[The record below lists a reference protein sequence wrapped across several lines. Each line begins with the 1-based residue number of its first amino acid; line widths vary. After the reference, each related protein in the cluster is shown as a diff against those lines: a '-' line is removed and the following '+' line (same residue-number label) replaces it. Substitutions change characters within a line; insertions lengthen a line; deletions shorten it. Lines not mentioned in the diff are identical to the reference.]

1 MTEADGRRR
10 VRVFAFA
17 IALLF
22 GALAFANWW
31 ANRDELRAGSKVISQ
46 GGEAL
51 RVDHV
56 PTSYRAVFRNENRA
70 GGKLIVT
77 TERIWIRRPFQSRVE
92 TWKGEPP
99 GETRQT
105 VRYSAFG
112 VLASKGSTGEPL
124 NITAPPGLSS
134 GDLRIDAVL
143 DEAVRSRAI
152 LRRERREVF
161 GRQCQVYR
169 VGGPVLAGDVT
180 PYEPGKGDYADVCV
194 DRNGIVIEE
203 YWVDNEELIRR
214 RVATE
219 LAIDPPLDRN
229 LFEIDIPADPKIDRG
244 AVGRIAEE
252 PEGVWTLNDV
262 PEGFERLGRYAV
274 VRSTQTLP
282 QLGEGLPTTPPSSTS
297 EVFVRGPD
305 VLVIDQDPS
314 LAVLTS
320 LENRPSRD
328 VDLGE
333 LRDGTLIVDARMSE
347 VQGKTGDGS
356 FVRVFGTMPTSELI
370 DLARRLRPLRS

>member
-1 MTEADGRRR
+1 
-10 VRVFAFA
+10 
-17 IALLF
+17 
-22 GALAFANWW
+22 
-31 ANRDELRAGSKVISQ
+31 
-46 GGEAL
+46 
-51 RVDHV
+51 
-56 PTSYRAVFRNENRA
+56 
-70 GGKLIVT
+70 
-77 TERIWIRRPFQSRVE
+77 
-92 TWKGEPP
+92 
-99 GETRQT
+99 

-112 VLASKGSTGEPL
+112 LLASTGSTGAPL

-219 LAIDPPLDRN
+219 LVIDPPIDRN
-229 LFEIDIPADPKIDRG
+229 LFEIDVPADPKIDRG

-282 QLGEGLPTTPPSSTS
+282 QLGEGLPTAPPSSTS

-328 VDLGE
+328 VDLDE
-333 LRDGTLIVDARMSE
+333 LRDGKLIVDARMSE

-370 DLARRLRPLRS
+370 DLARSLRPLRS